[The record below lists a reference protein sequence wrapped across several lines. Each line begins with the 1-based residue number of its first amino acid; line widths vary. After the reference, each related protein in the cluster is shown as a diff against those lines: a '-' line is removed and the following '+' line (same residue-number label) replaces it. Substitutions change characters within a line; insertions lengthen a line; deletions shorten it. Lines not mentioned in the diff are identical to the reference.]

1 MRAESVQLI
10 KQRMQRSFLVYVYDA
25 AHNIEVDQPERSA
38 ALASDFLKR
47 GEVFLVNQ
55 NNGGQFDAAVR
66 SAAG

>member
-1 MRAESVQLI
+1 
-10 KQRMQRSFLVYVYDA
+10 MQRAFLIYVYDA
-25 AHNIEVDQPERSA
+25 AHNIEVDQPERFA

-55 NNGGQFDAAVR
+55 KTGDDETALH